1 MERVV
6 ELINKDS
13 MPSDDRLE
21 LLDELYWADF
31 NKLKLDYPKDIDKI
45 FLFLSEEDF
54 SIEEIS
60 LIQKLY
66 ANPEGAYVEEFSSI
80 IIVLYKIDKSKF
92 MKALHLNINEA
103 ENLSYLFRNNKV
115 FQDGDIELQEILAT
129 KGLTEDEEESANA
142 FFKMYKKVCNT

>member
-13 MPSDDRLE
+13 MSSDDRLE

-31 NKLKLDYPKDIDKI
+31 SKLKSDYPEGINKI
-45 FLFLSEEDF
+45 LLFLREEDF

-66 ANPEGAYVEEFSSI
+66 ANPEGAFVEEFSSI
-80 IIVLYKIDKSKF
+80 IIDLYKLDKIKF
-92 MKALHLNINEA
+92 LKGLHLNIDEA

-115 FQDGDIELQEILAT
+115 FQDEDIELQEILAT
-129 KGLTEDEEESANA
+129 NELTEEEEETANA
-142 FFKMYKKVCNT
+142 FFKMYRKVCNT

>member
-1 MERVV
+1 MDRIV

-13 MPSDDRLE
+13 MSSDDRLE

-31 NKLKLDYPKDIDKI
+31 SKLKSDYPEGINKI
-45 FLFLSEEDF
+45 LIYLREEDF

-66 ANPEGAYVEEFSSI
+66 ANPEGAYVEEFGEI
-80 IIVLYKIDKSKF
+80 IINLYKKDKIKF
-92 MKALHLNINEA
+92 IKALHLNIDEA

-115 FQDGDIELQEILAT
+115 FQDVDIELQEILAT
-129 KGLTEDEEESANA
+129 KGLTEEEEETANA